1 MSFEEFNDSSFKKLL
16 QNLGNLNSSYTSI
29 FSKIS
34 EQTSGI
40 EESFTGRARLFSH
53 SKLLENL
60 SGKSRLFS
68 HSSEL
73 LENLSGKSRLFSHS
87 SEVLEN
93 LSGKSRLRPVEEY
106 KFAQDKLYTNLNK
119 QIFTWQKLVQPS
131 LEIFKPS
138 RELKEIA
145 LASRVWDKS
154 FTEVTRQIQE
164 LNLFSKNPALVQNLL
179 KPSSVYTD
187 FVEKTYQRL
196 EQSTSEKVYRALET
210 SLHLAED
217 QLLTTTETL
226 INIITVPADD
236 ELASCEIDLLLPIIQ
251 QDELITIVES
261 CEEED
266 EGSLILLSP
275 AAQANTEVKRIWDL
289 IIQCN
294 EVTQTKEQ
302 KEMFKPTSKLLE
314 ACANLPWIIPQDK
327 RSFGDFIDYLYFTF
341 YEGAGKDN
349 LRFLTKH
356 GGVLD
361 EKVDCDFIWCI
372 KHLRNKWLRHDA
384 DHGKETDIKKSWKDL
399 SDKFKWLGL
408 NHTPIKEEHF
418 RKLHRSLLKEAE
430 SFLEKILEKLI
441 P

>member
-1 MSFEEFNDSSFKKLL
+1 MKNNMPFEQLNDSYLKNIL
-16 QNLGNLNSSYTSI
+16 QNSENLNKAYTSA

-34 EQTSGI
+34 EQISGI
-40 EESFTGRARLFSH
+40 DQRFTGRARL
-53 SKLLENL
+53 LPY
-60 SGKSRLFS
+60 
-68 HSSEL
+68 SEL
-73 LENLSGKSRLFSHS
+73 LENLSGKSRLFAY
-87 SEVLEN
+87 SELLEN
-93 LSGKSRLRPVEEY
+93 LSGKSRLMP
-106 KFAQDKLYTNLNK
+106 QDKLIQDNLYIDLNK
-119 QIFTWQKLVQPS
+119 QISSWQKLLQPS
-131 LEIFKPS
+131 LDIFQPS
-138 RELKEIA
+138 RQLKEIV

-164 LNLFSKNPALVQNLL
+164 LNLFNKNPALVQNLL
-179 KPSSVYTD
+179 KPSRVYTG

-196 EQSTSEKVYRALET
+196 EQSTSEKVSLALET

-226 INIITVPADD
+226 VNIITVPADE
-236 ELASCEIDLLLPIIQ
+236 ELAFCEIDLLLPIVQ
-251 QDELITIVES
+251 QDELIAIVES

-266 EGSLILLSP
+266 EESLIRLSP
-275 AAQANTEVKRIWDL
+275 AAQAAAQVKRILDL

-294 EVTQTKEQ
+294 EVTQTKVH
-302 KEMFKPTSKLLE
+302 KEMFKPTTKVLE
-314 ACANLPWIIPQDK
+314 AYAQLPWLIPQDK
-327 RSFGDFIDYLYFTF
+327 RSFGDFIDHLYFTF
-341 YEGAGKDN
+341 YESAGKDN

-361 EKVDCDFIWCI
+361 ENLDGDFIWCI
-372 KHLRNKWLRHDA
+372 KHLRNKWLRHDT
-384 DHGKETDIKKSWKDL
+384 DHGKETDIRKSWKDL

-441 P
+441 S